1 MSPSDAPPARQPADA
16 GPTASDASPDDPDSR
31 QAALRQHQRE
41 RLARLFRHAGD
52 NADMRYLL
60 GLMARYRGVDLP

>member
-1 MSPSDAPPARQPADA
+1 MSPSDVPPVHQPADA
-16 GPTASDASPDDPDSR
+16 EPTASDASPGDPDGR
-31 QAALRQHQRE
+31 QAALRQRQRE